1 MMFYLSKFDF
11 VLFFSRLATV
21 GQGFRKMEELYGLE
35 ARLSLYNTNGE
46 SDNHARYEWLM
57 ISKKLLH

>member
-11 VLFFSRLATV
+11 VFFSRLAPV
-21 GQGFRKMEELYGLE
+21 GEGFRKMEELYGLE

-46 SDNHARYEWLM
+46 SDNHARYEW
-57 ISKKLLH
+57 IIITRKLLD